1 MREDNGQIIL
11 DLSDINEMSSEITS
25 ETRERINL
33 TVNEGCEGRF
43 ENLWNQAVKQMKE
56 SGWDLSG
63 CDKTHTQY
71 IRGMKSFVTHLANDT
86 KITKLKNY
94 KNNDVIEFEKKLKE
108 SNYSVDTIKPYQSGV
123 QEFHKGFLES
133 GGTKNK
139 IQDAATIHQKVDLGK
154 RQSGVLDRA
163 WNDRE
168 VEEMK
173 QKALR
178 DGRSDVYFGIRLG
191 DEFGIRI
198 QTIGKLTPRQVNKA
212 LRDGELR
219 VKEKGGKWRN
229 IPINQPNQREL
240 LESLSGIAKGDGLG
254 ANQHIFRDSEQMNIG
269 KRTQGQNSHDKTVKS
284 IQNYI
289 GSVRDKIQDDD
300 RKSINEYL
308 DSKEKRIVEKVD
320 LSFHGLR
327 YRFAQREIDRLM
339 KEGKSFKDA
348 CKVVSQEL
356 GHEREQITRIYL
368 CQKNANNQIK
378 FK

>member
-43 ENLWNQAVKQMKE
+43 ENLWNQALKQMK
-56 SGWDLSG
+56 SDGWDLSG
-63 CDKTHTQY
+63 CDKTYTQY

-86 KITKLKNY
+86 KINKLKNY
-94 KNNDVIEFEKKLKE
+94 KNSDVIDFEKKLKD

-123 QEFHKGFLES
+123 QEFHKGFLS
-133 GGTKNK
+133 GGGTKNK
-139 IQDAATIHQKVDLGK
+139 IQDASTIHKRVDLGK

-168 VEEMK
+168 IEEMK

-178 DGRSDVYFGIRLG
+178 DNRPDVYFGVRLG
-191 DEFGIRI
+191 DEFGVRI
-198 QTIGKLTPRQVNKA
+198 QTIGKLTPRQINKA
-212 LRDGELR
+212 LRDGELT
-219 VKEKGGKWRN
+219 VKEKGGKVRHIKVN
-229 IPINQPNQREL
+229 NENQREL

-254 ANQHIFRDSEQMNIG
+254 ATQHIFRDSEQLNFG
-269 KRTQGQNSHDKTVKS
+269 KKTQGQNSHDKTVKS

-289 GSVRDKIQDDD
+289 GSNREKVQDFD

-308 DSKEKRIVEKVD
+308 SSKEKRIIEKVN

-327 YRFAQREIDRLM
+327 YRFAQREIDRLV

-378 FK
+378 LN

>member
-1 MREDNGQIIL
+1 MREDNGQILL
-11 DLSDINEMSSEITS
+11 DLNDTDEMSSEITS

-43 ENLWNQAVKQMKE
+43 QNLWNQALKQMKS

-94 KNNDVIEFEKKLKE
+94 KNNDVIEFEKKLKD
-108 SNYSVDTIKPYQSGV
+108 SNYSIDTIKPYQSGI
-123 QEFHKGFLES
+123 QEFHKEFLKS

-139 IQDAATIHQKVDLGK
+139 IQDAATIHEKINLGK

-168 VEEMK
+168 IEEMK

-178 DGRSDVYFGIRLG
+178 DNRPDVYFGIRLG
-191 DEFGIRI
+191 DEFGVRI

-212 LRDGELR
+212 LRDGELT
-219 VKEKGGKWRN
+219 VKEKGGKVRHIKVN
-229 IPINQPNQREL
+229 NGSQREL
-240 LESLSGIAKGDGLG
+240 LESLLGIAKGDGLG
-254 ANQHIFRDSEQMNIG
+254 ATQHIFRDSEQLNFG
-269 KRTQGQNSHDKTVKS
+269 KKTQGQNSHDKTVKS

-289 GSVRDKIQDDD
+289 GSNREKVQDFD

-308 DSKEKRIVEKVD
+308 SSKEKRIVEKVN

-348 CKVVSQEL
+348 CKEVSQEL

-368 CQKNANNQIK
+368 CQKNANSQIK
-378 FK
+378 

>member
-1 MREDNGQIIL
+1 MIEDNGQVIL
-11 DLSDINEMSSEITS
+11 DLNDINEMSGEITS
-25 ETRERINL
+25 ETRERVNL
-33 TVNEGCEGRF
+33 TVNQGCEGRF
-43 ENLWNQAVKQMKE
+43 ENLWNQALKQMK
-56 SGWDLSG
+56 SDGWDLSG
-63 CDKTHTQY
+63 CDKTYTQY

-86 KITKLKNY
+86 KINKLKNY
-94 KNNDVIEFEKKLKE
+94 KNSDVIDFEKKLKD

-123 QEFHKGFLES
+123 QEFHKGFLS
-133 GGTKNK
+133 GGGTKNK
-139 IQDAATIHQKVDLGK
+139 IQDAATIHEKVDLGK

-163 WNDRE
+163 WTDDE
-168 VEEMK
+168 VDSMK
-173 QKALR
+173 KKALR

-191 DEFGIRI
+191 DEFGVRI
-198 QTIGKLTPRQVNKA
+198 QSVGKLTPRQVNKA
-212 LRDGELR
+212 LKEGELR
-219 VKEKGGKWRN
+219 VKEKGGKWRS
-229 IPINQPNQREL
+229 IPIISPNQREL

-254 ANQHIFRDSEQMNIG
+254 ATQHIFRDSEQLNYG

-289 GSVRDKIQDDD
+289 GSNREKVQDFD

-308 DSKEKRIVEKVD
+308 NSKEKRIVEKVY

-339 KEGKSFKDA
+339 KEGKSLKDA
-348 CKVVSQEL
+348 CRVVSQEL